1 MIVTIIIG
9 IIVGIPLLLAVVWV
23 LNMLWLSLVNLY
35 RSLTGSSKP
44 HGCPPGY
51 PETIERIFRN

>member
-1 MIVTIIIG
+1 MIVTVIIG
-9 IIVGIPLLLAVVWV
+9 IIIGIPLLLAVVWM

-44 HGCPPGY
+44 HGCPFDY
-51 PETIERIFRN
+51 PETIKRIFRG